1 MAEITDCSRSRLR
14 APALATVLLAALL
27 STSCQ
32 PVAFYEKQHLASAL
46 MQFDSD
52 PSFDNFMQK
61 VIYSREATT
70 GGIGSKAGGG
80 CGCTN

>member
-1 MAEITDCSRSRLR
+1 MARTTELSRLKLR
-14 APALATVLLAALL
+14 KPVLGVVLLAALL

-32 PVAFYEKQHLASAL
+32 PVAFYEKQYMASAL
-46 MQFDSD
+46 MQFDTD
-52 PSFDNFMQK
+52 PSLDNFMQK